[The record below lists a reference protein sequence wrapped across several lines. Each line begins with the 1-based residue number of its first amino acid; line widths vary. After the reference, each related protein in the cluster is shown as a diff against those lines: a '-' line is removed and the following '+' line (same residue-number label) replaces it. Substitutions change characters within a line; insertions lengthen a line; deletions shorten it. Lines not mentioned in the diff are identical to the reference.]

1 MNYFYESRIHTN
13 NQALIPESPLLNPL
27 LTRSMSDA
35 ISKLRRLGFGN
46 DNQQQS
52 QQANQAQSVG
62 GQAVNAPQL
71 PSQTMPRLDRLVP
84 AGNPKLR
91 AMVEEVKSFSIIEKA
106 ILARV
111 LFESDEVVSKIKPED
126 WMNLIRD
133 KIGEEYAEVFRAWLE
148 GRGIKVEKQ

>member
-1 MNYFYESRIHTN
+1 MSS
-13 NQALIPESPLLNPL
+13 QA
-27 LTRSMSDA
+27 D
-35 ISKLRRLGFGN
+35 
-46 DNQQQS
+46 
-52 QQANQAQSVG
+52 
-62 GQAVNAPQL
+62 NAPQS
-71 PSQTMPRLDRLVP
+71 PSQSFVPRLDRLVP

-111 LFESDEVVSKIKPED
+111 LFENDEVVSKIKPED
-126 WMNLIRD
+126 WVALIRD

>member
-1 MNYFYESRIHTN
+1 
-13 NQALIPESPLLNPL
+13 
-27 LTRSMSDA
+27 MSDA

-52 QQANQAQSVG
+52 QQVNQAQVG
-62 GQAVNAPQL
+62 GQVDVPSQL
-71 PSQTMPRLDRLVP
+71 PGQGQPITSRLDRLLP

-91 AMVEEVKSFSIIEKA
+91 AMVEEVRGFSIIEKA
-106 ILARV
+106 ILAMV
-111 LFESDEVVSKIKPED
+111 VFENDEVVNKIKPED
-126 WMNLIRD
+126 WVALIRD